1 MKTLSKKSKNNK
13 LVNFIRKLF
22 NLNTLIIPI
31 LIIFLYFL
39 YFLPNKK
46 KLVENLNVDKIK
58 KAINKL
64 DKGSEEGGESSDNF
78 MDIAASK

>member
-22 NLNTLIIPI
+22 NLNTLILPI

-39 YFLPNKK
+39 VNKK

-78 MDIAASK
+78 IDIASS

>member
-22 NLNTLIIPI
+22 NLNTLIILI

-39 YFLPNKK
+39 YFLFNKK

-58 KAINKL
+58 NSINKL
-64 DKGSEEGGESSDNF
+64 DEGSEEGGESSDNF
-78 MDIAASK
+78 MDIAAS

>member
-39 YFLPNKK
+39 HFLPNKK